1 MTELSELNAL
11 NEKLKQQGGAVI
23 GINTDTLGGYAY
35 QISEAKG
42 ILEKKEA
49 TYQNIY
55 FDSDSDAGKFAS
67 GIMAFPTTYV
77 VDRSGNIVGE
87 ALLGGIDNEDN
98 MATLQTIIDQV
109 LASDSAK

>member
-1 MTELSELNAL
+1 MATP
-11 NEKLKQQGGAVI
+11 
-23 GINTDTLGGYAY
+23 
-35 QISEAKG
+35 AKG

>member
-1 MTELSELNAL
+1 
-11 NEKLKQQGGAVI
+11 
-23 GINTDTLGGYAY
+23 
-35 QISEAKG
+35 
-42 ILEKKEA
+42 
-49 TYQNIY
+49 
-55 FDSDSDAGKFAS
+55 
-67 GIMAFPTTYV
+67 MAFPTTYV